1 MSATDLRITT
11 ATLGKDAYVMAIGGD
26 LDVSCVERLE
36 AELARVAP
44 FDGARLAVDLS
55 GVPFIDSSVLGWL
68 IDSAK
73 RLRAVGGDLVIVS
86 DDPRI
91 LRTFQITGLDRSF
104 RIERTLFEAIDRLV
118 ADRQV
123 A

>member
-11 ATLGKDAYVMAIGGD
+11 ATLGKDAYVMAISGD
-26 LDVSCVERLE
+26 LDVSCVDRLDDELER
-36 AELARVAP
+36 AAP
-44 FDGARLAVDLS
+44 PPGARLAVDLT

-68 IDSAK
+68 IETAK
-73 RLRAVGGDLVIVS
+73 RLRTGGGDLVIVS

-91 LRTFQITGLDRSF
+91 LRTFEITGLDRSF
-104 RIERTLFEAIDRLV
+104 TIERTLFEAIDRLV
-118 ADRQV
+118 TERQV